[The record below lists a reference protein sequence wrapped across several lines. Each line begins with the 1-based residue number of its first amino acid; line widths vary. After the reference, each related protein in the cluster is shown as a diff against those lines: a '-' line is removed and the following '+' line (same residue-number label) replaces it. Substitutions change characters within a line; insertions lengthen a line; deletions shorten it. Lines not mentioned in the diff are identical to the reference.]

1 MSDHNSPCSELNKTV
16 TELAVLQNVVYK
28 IDNTVAEIAKASTE
42 VSRLLIVHDNRLNNL
57 ENNNKETTTD
67 VKDLYKKMEETT
79 KEIVDKLDDMEARI
93 ENKLKEHEDKSDEY
107 REDISERLNALETW
121 KWLVIGGSVVMGYLI
136 DHSDVLKLFKSP

>member
-57 ENNNKETTTD
+57 ENDTKETNTD

-79 KEIVDKLDDMEARI
+79 KEIVDKLDDMESRI
-93 ENKLKEHEDKSDEY
+93 ENKLKEHEEKSNEY
-107 REDISERLNALETW
+107 KDAISDRISALETW
-121 KWLVIGGSVVMGYLI
+121 RWLVIGGAIVVGYLL
-136 DHSDVLKLFKSP
+136 DHSDVLKLFK

>member
-1 MSDHNSPCSELNKTV
+1 MSDHNSPCNELNKTV

-57 ENNNKETTTD
+57 ENDTKETNTD

-79 KEIVDKLDDMEARI
+79 KEIVDKLDDMESRI
-93 ENKLKEHEDKSDEY
+93 ENKLKEHEEKSNEY
-107 REDISERLNALETW
+107 KDAISDRISALETW
-121 KWLVIGGSVVMGYLI
+121 RWLVIGGAIVVGYLL
-136 DHSDVLKLFKSP
+136 DHSDVLKLFK

>member
-57 ENNNKETTTD
+57 ENNNKETNTD

-79 KEIVDKLDDMEARI
+79 KEIVDKLDDMESRI
-93 ENKLKEHEDKSDEY
+93 ENKLKEHEEKSNEY
-107 REDISERLNALETW
+107 KDAISDRISALETW
-121 KWLVIGGSVVMGYLI
+121 RWLVIGGAIVVGYLL
-136 DHSDVLKLFKSP
+136 DHSDVLKLFK

>member
-1 MSDHNSPCSELNKTV
+1 MSDHNSPCNELNKTV

-57 ENNNKETTTD
+57 ENNNKETNTD

-79 KEIVDKLDDMEARI
+79 KEIVDKLDDMESRI
-93 ENKLKEHEDKSDEY
+93 ENKLKEHEEKSNEY
-107 REDISERLNALETW
+107 KDAISDRISALETW
-121 KWLVIGGSVVMGYLI
+121 RWLVIGGAIVVGYLL
-136 DHSDVLKLFKSP
+136 DHSDVLKLFK

>member
-1 MSDHNSPCSELNKTV
+1 MSDHNSPCNELNKTV

-57 ENNNKETTTD
+57 ENDTKETNTD

-79 KEIVDKLDDMEARI
+79 KEIVDKLDDMESRI
-93 ENKLKEHEDKSDEY
+93 ENKLKEHEEKSNEY
-107 REDISERLNALETW
+107 KDAISDRLSALETW
-121 KWLVIGGSVVMGYLI
+121 RWLVIGGAIVVGYLL
-136 DHSDVLKLFKSP
+136 DHSTLLKFFK

>member
-1 MSDHNSPCSELNKTV
+1 MADHDFPYSDLNKTV

-79 KEIVDKLDDMEARI
+79 KKIVDKLDSMETRI
-93 ENKLKEHEDKSDEY
+93 ETKFKEQEDKSDAY
-107 REDISERLNALETW
+107 REDISDRLTVIETW
-121 KWLVIGGSVVMGYLI
+121 KWLIVGGSVVIGYLI
-136 DHSDVLKLFKSP
+136 DHSDIMKLFK

>member
-1 MSDHNSPCSELNKTV
+1 MSDHNSPCNELNKTV

-57 ENNNKETTTD
+57 ENNNKETNTD

-79 KEIVDKLDDMEARI
+79 KEIVDKLDDMESRI
-93 ENKLKEHEDKSDEY
+93 ENKLKEHEEKSNEY
-107 REDISERLNALETW
+107 KDAISDRISALETW
-121 KWLVIGGSVVMGYLI
+121 RWLVIGGAIVVGYLL
-136 DHSDVLKLFKSP
+136 DHSDVLKFFK

>member
-57 ENNNKETTTD
+57 ENDTKETHTD

-79 KEIVDKLDDMEARI
+79 KEIVDKLDDMESRI
-93 ENKLKEHEDKSDEY
+93 ENKLKEHEEKSNEY
-107 REDISERLNALETW
+107 KDAISDRISALETW
-121 KWLVIGGSVVMGYLI
+121 RWLVIGGAIVVGYLL
-136 DHSDVLKLFKSP
+136 DHSDVLKLFK